1 MRLAD
6 IQLIDEGRIVVA
18 RLTGELDLS
27 NTDNIGLALAEAV
40 PNSALAL
47 IVDLTAV
54 EYLDSAGIHLI
65 YALREKL
72 RARGQ
77 TLRLVMPADSPAGDA
92 LRLAGVSGHVPT
104 DETVARALAEL
115 AAV

>member
-1 MRLAD
+1 VRLAD
-6 IQLIDEGRIVVA
+6 VRLTDEGRVVVA

-27 NTDNIGLALAEAV
+27 NTASIGGALAESV

-47 IVDLTAV
+47 ILDLTDV

-65 YALREKL
+65 YDLREKL

-77 TLRLVMPADSPAGDA
+77 SLYLVIPTDSPANDA
-92 LRLAGVSGHVPT
+92 LRLAGVSGQVAT
-104 DETVARALAEL
+104 AETVQAALAGL
-115 AAV
+115 G

>member
-6 IQLIDEGRIVVA
+6 VQLNDDGRVVVA

-27 NTDNIGLALAEAV
+27 NTGNIFAALAESV

-47 IVDLTAV
+47 ILDLTDV
-54 EYLDSAGIHLI
+54 QYLDSAGIHLI
-65 YALREKL
+65 YELREKL

-77 TLRLVMPADSPAGDA
+77 ALQLVIPSDSPAGDA
-92 LRLAGVSGHVPT
+92 LGLAGVSGHVAT
-104 DETVARALAEL
+104 AETVQAALSEL
-115 AAV
+115 G

>member
-6 IQLIDEGRIVVA
+6 LQFIEDGRVVIA

-27 NTDNIGLALAEAV
+27 NTANIGGALTESV
-40 PNSALAL
+40 PNAALGL
-47 IVDLTAV
+47 VLDLSAV

-65 YALREKL
+65 YELREKL

-77 TLRLVMPADSPAGDA
+77 ALQLVIPADAPAHDA
-92 LRLAGVSGHVPT
+92 LRLAGVAGHVT
-104 DETVARALAEL
+104 TSETVDAALAQL
-115 AAV
+115 A

>member
-6 IQLIDEGRIVVA
+6 VRLTGEGQVVVA
-18 RLTGELDLS
+18 GLTGELDVS
-27 NTDNIGLALAEAV
+27 NTANIGSVLAENV

-47 IVDLTAV
+47 ILDLTDV

-65 YALREKL
+65 YDLREKL

-77 TLRLVMPADSPAGDA
+77 SLHLVIPPDSPANDA
-92 LRLAGVSGHVPT
+92 LRLAGVSGHVAT
-104 DETVARALAEL
+104 AETVRAALAEIG
-115 AAV
+115 

>member
-6 IQLIDEGRIVVA
+6 LQFIDDGRVVIA

-27 NTDNIGLALAEAV
+27 NTANIGGAVAESI
-40 PNSALAL
+40 PNAALAL
-47 IVDLTAV
+47 ILDLSDV

-65 YALREKL
+65 YDLREKL

-77 TLRLVMPADSPAGDA
+77 RLQLVIPSDSPAGDA
-92 LRLAGVSGHVPT
+92 LRLAGVSGHVAT
-104 DETVARALAEL
+104 AGTVQAALGEL
-115 AAV
+115 A